1 MPDYDE
7 HDPYGETRAA
17 PGEPAT
23 SGEPDAAGS
32 VDPFDAFRAR
42 RAQER
47 AEQAPFPEAL
57 ASEPARTIGPSAE
70 TYDGAYAPPEPPPPY
85 HEYTQ
90 VVPPVPFDEAASRA
104 PRRRLRSAIVFGGV
118 AALVIG
124 VGAGVWAVTGS
135 SGGAP
140 AAAAGTPSASA
151 SASPG
156 PKAGKAGK
164 AVNARLTVTSVGSDS
179 FTATTT
185 RGETVVVH
193 ITSETRFG
201 TAARPFTRA
210 QLVPGAKVV
219 ARLRKDADGT
229 VVATVIA
236 SEIATP
242 NDQPSG
248 TASPAAG
255 A

>member
-17 PGEPAT
+17 PGEPD
-23 SGEPDAAGS
+23 GAGS

-47 AEQAPFPEAL
+47 AEQEPFPEQL
-57 ASEPARTIGPSAE
+57 ASESAGPIRPGAE
-70 TYDGAYAPPEPPPPY
+70 TYGGAYFPPEPPLPY
-85 HEYTQ
+85 QEYNQ
-90 VVPPVPFDEAASRA
+90 VVPPMPFDEAASRA

-135 SGGAP
+135 SGGSP

-151 SASPG
+151 PASPG
-156 PKAGKAGK
+156 PKAAKAGK

-179 FTATTT
+179 FTATTA

-219 ARLRKDADGT
+219 ARLRKDPDGA
-229 VVATVIA
+229 VAATVIA
-236 SEIATP
+236 SEIPKP
-242 NDQPSG
+242 NDQETG